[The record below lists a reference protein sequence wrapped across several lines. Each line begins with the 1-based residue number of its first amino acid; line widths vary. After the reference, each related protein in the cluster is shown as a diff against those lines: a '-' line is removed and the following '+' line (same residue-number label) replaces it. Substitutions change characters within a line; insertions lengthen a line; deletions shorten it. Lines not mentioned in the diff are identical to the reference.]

1 MKNLPTG
8 ERPTPSADA
17 DQNIGFAGLDADGR
31 CPART
36 GDLLLVRQA
45 LYQLS

>member
-1 MKNLPTG
+1 MTRLMD
-8 ERPTPSADA
+8 RFRAVARFLAS
-17 DQNIGFAGLDADGR
+17 GR

-45 LYQLS
+45 L